1 MDWYNNKR
9 IILTGAT
16 SGIGRLLLDK
26 LLNSGAIVVAVGRN
40 IESLPLHDRVFPFQC
55 DVSLPE
61 NVDALFEFATS
72 RLGEIDIFFANA
84 GFGYCER
91 LTEPDWDHIDS
102 IFRTNVYSPIYA
114 LEKMMKHCK
123 SREFSYVMTVS
134 GVAQTPLAGFSLYTS
149 TKFALD
155 GFVQTMQLELPKNAH
170 LSAVYPV
177 ALKTQFFDRSAE
189 GAPLPMFQQSVET
202 TVNAIFKGVARKK
215 KYIRPMLMFNLSVWF
230 IRVFPSFGRW
240 AIKMNSCVFKK
251 WDAKRKKE
259 I

>member
-1 MDWYNNKR
+1 MEWYKNKR

-16 SGIGRLLLDK
+16 SGIGRLLLDR

-40 IESLPLHDRVFPFQC
+40 IDLLPQSDRVYPFQC
-55 DVSLPE
+55 DVSLPQ
-61 NVDALFEFATS
+61 NVDALFEFAIS
-72 RLGEIDIFFANA
+72 KLGEIDLFFANA

-91 LTEPDWDHIDS
+91 LTKPDWNHIDS

-114 LEKMMKHCK
+114 LEKMMEICGE
-123 SREFSYVMTVS
+123 REFSYVMTVS

-155 GFVQTMQLELPKNAH
+155 GLVQTMQLELPKNVH

-189 GAPLPMFQQSVET
+189 GAPLPMFQQTIET
-202 TVNAIFKGVARKK
+202 TVDAIFKGVARKK
-215 KYIRPMLMFNLSVWF
+215 KYIRPMPLFNLSVWF

-240 AIKMNSCVFKK
+240 ALKMNSSVFKK
-251 WDAKRKKE
+251 WDAKRNQSV
-259 I
+259 